1 MARNATKEELIAH
14 KNNALNSLDT
24 YLKNL
29 ISSSDKRTN
38 GKADKLSYWI
48 KDWVTFLNFESSFS
62 PSSLRRYKRGEIIKV
77 HLGYNIG
84 SEEGGLHYCVVLD
97 KNNSIN
103 SPVVTVVP
111 LTSLKQ
117 DSDIKKLHKG
127 DVYLG
132 DELFRRLSAKLL
144 SIIESQQTRISNLE
158 ELIKNPNSATAKYEI
173 ALRLKEAQNEGELL
187 DRISKEVQRM
197 KTGSIALTNQITT
210 ISKIRIYDPK
220 TNHDILSGIKLTS
233 EELDLIDAE
242 LLNQF
247 IGKQS

>member
-103 SPVVTVVP
+103 SP
-111 LTSLKQ
+111 SC
-117 DSDIKKLHKG
+117 
-127 DVYLG
+127 YCC
-132 DELFRRLSAKLL
+132 
-144 SIIESQQTRISNLE
+144 
-158 ELIKNPNSATAKYEI
+158 
-173 ALRLKEAQNEGELL
+173 AL
-187 DRISKEVQRM
+187 
-197 KTGSIALTNQITT
+197 
-210 ISKIRIYDPK
+210 
-220 TNHDILSGIKLTS
+220 DILKAG
-233 EELDLIDAE
+233 
-242 LLNQF
+242 QRY
-247 IGKQS
+247 

>member
-1 MARNATKEELIAH
+1 MARNTTKEELIAH
-14 KNNALNSLDT
+14 KNNALKTLDT
-24 YLKNL
+24 YLKDL
-29 ISSSDKRTN
+29 INSSDRKSN
-38 GKADKLSYWI
+38 GKADKLCYWI
-48 KDWVTFLNFESSFS
+48 QDWITFLNFESNFS

-77 HLGYNIG
+77 HLGYNVG

-97 KNNSIN
+97 KNNSIH
-103 SPVVTVVP
+103 SPVITVIP

-144 SIIESQQTRISNLE
+144 SMIESQQKRISSLE
-158 ELIKNPNSATAKYEI
+158 ELINNQNSITAKYEI
-173 ALRLKEAQNEGELL
+173 MIQLKETQKEGELL
-187 DRISKEVQRM
+187 DRISREVQRM
-197 KTGSIALTNQITT
+197 KTGSIALSNQITT

-233 EELDLIDAE
+233 EELDLIDTE

-247 IGKQS
+247 VGKQS